1 VLDFSTASPPCS
13 PCPSSSPS
21 PNFADPVPDQTN
33 LINTEE
39 ILGGGRENK
48 RERER
53 GRGGREQRWRT
64 GKGEDPG
71 ASISDQAAALAQ
83 APRIASARS
92 GRRL

>member
-1 VLDFSTASPPCS
+1 VLVFSTASPPCS

-48 RERER
+48 RER